1 MTFDYDDF
9 SITVRP
15 SQKIS
20 RGIYQAEAMLY
31 RKGSNQPIERFN
43 GEGNTSIKAQ
53 DNAKRKAEYYM
64 NNAYNNF
71 E

>member
-15 SQKIS
+15 SIEFSK
-20 RGIYQAEAMLY
+20 GIYQAEAMLY
-31 RKGSNQPIERFN
+31 RKGSNRPIERFK
-43 GEGNTSIKAQ
+43 GEGNTFTRAQ

-64 NNAYNNF
+64 NNTYDN
-71 E
+71 